1 MDTFRWMSTVFSLI
15 LGLGVAR
22 ILLASIALFRARG
35 LVRIDWL
42 PCVWAAIIFLQ
53 QITFWWSIEELATTI
68 PRWTFPNF
76 LLLVSLVLTLFL
88 AAASIL
94 PSEGFSSGSL
104 RDFFERDGRWGLVA
118 LAAFNAIA
126 IALNALFWRIDIL
139 SGAELLNLGLVV
151 LPLVAFAGRRKIQIS
166 ATLLYVPLGLFGVMQ
181 LVPMSY

>member
-22 ILLASIALFRARG
+22 ILLACIALFRARG

-68 PRWTFPNF
+68 PSWTFPNF

-94 PSEGFSSGSL
+94 PTEGLTTGSL

-126 IALNALFWRIDIL
+126 ILINALFWHVDIL
-139 SGAELLNLGLVV
+139 SAGELLNLGLVV
-151 LPLVAFAGRRKIQIS
+151 LPLVVFVGSRRIQII
-166 ATLLYVPLGLFGVMQ
+166 ATLFYVPLGLFGVMQ